1 MVCVEHGRDDERDW
15 EEEGMW
21 ATSGEESEGIPV
33 ISRASKPSCG
43 LALLRRGSVAN
54 LRSAPARVSSLRA
67 GGPVLTRSGRLVLPA
82 VISSRAD
89 VDARGGI

>member
-67 GGPVLTRSGRLVLPA
+67 GG
-82 VISSRAD
+82 RAS
-89 VDARGGI
+89 VDSQWQVGAACSDFLAR